1 MSLVVWENR
10 LSISV
15 SAVIPEDDE
24 DDLSYLAVAEVE
36 VVLVPFLSLGSAPDV
51 KRALITSTE
60 ARLTLEGN

>member
-1 MSLVVWENR
+1 M
-10 LSISV
+10 

-24 DDLSYLAVAEVE
+24 DDLSYLTVAEVE
-36 VVLVPFLSLGSAPDV
+36 VVLVPFLSFGSAPDV